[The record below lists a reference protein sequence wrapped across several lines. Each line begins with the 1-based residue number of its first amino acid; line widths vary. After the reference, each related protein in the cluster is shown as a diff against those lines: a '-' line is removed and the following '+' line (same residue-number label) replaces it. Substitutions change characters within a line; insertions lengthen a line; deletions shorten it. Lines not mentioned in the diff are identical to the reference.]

1 MSSRCGFANA
11 RGTLD
16 GVRRYARL
24 AAMQL
29 SDESVGQFIEVYK
42 KEYGEELSMGD
53 ARTMATNLITL
64 YRMILQPPP
73 KKEAEPPTPRGRWVR
88 KEKI

>member
-29 SDESVGQFIEVYK
+29 SDESVGRFIEVYK
-42 KEYGEELSMGD
+42 KEYGESAKPDRDVLPQ
-53 ARTMATNLITL
+53 T
-64 YRMILQPPP
+64 PWP
-73 KKEAEPPTPRGRWVR
+73 KADL
-88 KEKI
+88 